1 MTGAVFAPSLPPP
14 CHPRPFLRFFLA
26 PTTPKRRENNKG
38 EGEEDLLPSPP
49 SHLPLLILISGL
61 GSTEGIRTPTWTK
74 GSLYPWGG
82 LLRVK
87 N

>member
-49 SHLPLLILISGL
+49 PIPSPVTHFNLWTGYNGGDLNADLDKRIFISL
-61 GSTEGIRTPTWTK
+61 GGTVTR
-74 GSLYPWGG
+74 
-82 LLRVK
+82 
-87 N
+87 

>member
-38 EGEEDLLPSPP
+38 EGVEDLLPPP
-49 SHLPLLILISGL
+49 PPHPISRY
-61 GSTEGIRTPTWTK
+61 SF
-74 GSLYPWGG
+74 
-82 LLRVK
+82 
-87 N
+87 